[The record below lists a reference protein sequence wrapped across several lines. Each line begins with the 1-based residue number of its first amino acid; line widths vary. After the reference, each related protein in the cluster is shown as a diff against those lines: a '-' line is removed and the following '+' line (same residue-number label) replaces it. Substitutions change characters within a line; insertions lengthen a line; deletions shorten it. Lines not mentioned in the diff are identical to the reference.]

1 MREVNAT
8 RFIANQNSPWKAKDA
23 GCIHTSFQEQASQA
37 PCGVPSWSSLT
48 QPVRCTDEDQEAQAL
63 RRGGGGGRG
72 DQPAF
77 DHRAVTS
84 FHLLVL
90 CMLPT
95 RFAFCELVASRNI
108 KDVRE
113 PKPLR
118 CEVFS
123 VDVFLSAPLLSAVM
137 PGRPH
142 QIALFCQ
149 PPAVCGWKKN
159 LFWWSWLDCWE
170 VCMRM
175 KLIRLSPRHRCL
187 VMTSCKSPASP
198 LSRIHFHSGVSSKLT
213 ALNEEYGWLS

>member
-1 MREVNAT
+1 MPRGLLQT
-8 RFIANQNSPWKAKDA
+8 RIVHGKQRMLGAFTHPFRSKHPRLLVGFPPDHHWLNQYDVQTRTRK
-23 GCIHTSFQEQASQA
+23 
-37 PCGVPSWSSLT
+37 
-48 QPVRCTDEDQEAQAL
+48 L
-63 RRGGGGGRG
+63 RLWGGGGGG

-90 CMLPT
+90 CMLPP

-149 PPAVCGWKKN
+149 PPAVCGWKKIFSDDPG
-159 LFWWSWLDCWE
+159 LIVERSVWE
-170 VCMRM
+170 W
-175 KLIRLSPRHRCL
+175 
-187 VMTSCKSPASP
+187 
-198 LSRIHFHSGVSSKLT
+198 
-213 ALNEEYGWLS
+213 N